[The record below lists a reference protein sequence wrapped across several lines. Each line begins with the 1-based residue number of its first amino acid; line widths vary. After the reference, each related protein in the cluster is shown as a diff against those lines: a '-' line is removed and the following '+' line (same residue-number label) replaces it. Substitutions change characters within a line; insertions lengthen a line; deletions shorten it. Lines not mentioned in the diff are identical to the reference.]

1 MFALF
6 TVPWESPAQEPDIW
20 RLCHVKSELSLVAFL
35 LLQLGTLYQSVTLLH
50 VSFIPFHHWHQVCL
64 TFHQL
69 IAFFSSSLTT
79 DITLLPTPQQPVTS
93 SFVQFDQPFVFL
105 SASYRQHVN
114 LEQAC

>member
-20 RLCHVKSELSLVAFL
+20 RLCHVKSELGLVAFL
-35 LLQLGTLYQSVTLLH
+35 LLQLGTLYQSVTFLH

-64 TFHQL
+64 AFHRHL
-69 IAFFSSSLTT
+69 FF
-79 DITLLPTPQQPVTS
+79 
-93 SFVQFDQPFVFL
+93 QFDQPFVFL